1 MRIMDNDRLLILV
14 FLLICASTL
23 LPSAFAMRFD
33 IQAVETKC
41 FSEDLSEKSLV
52 LVKYHAIESENSP
65 NISVRV
71 SSPHG
76 NTLHHQDGVTQGEFS
91 FTAKEA
97 GTYMAC
103 FWIPYGG
110 RDVKAGVELDWKTG
124 VAAKDWASIARRE
137 KIEGMELELRKLED
151 TVQMIHDEMLYLRQ
165 REDEMRKV
173 NETTNS
179 RLAWFSIA
187 SLLICLTVAGLQLWH
202 LKTFFEKK
210 KLI

>member
-1 MRIMDNDRLLILV
+1 MLALPV
-14 FLLICASTL
+14 FLLIWSCAL
-23 LPSAFAMRFD
+23 FPSAFAMRFD
-33 IQAVETKC
+33 MQAVETKC
-41 FSEDLSEKSLV
+41 FSEDLSAKSLV
-52 LVKYHAIESENSP
+52 LVKYHVIESENTP

-76 NTLHHQDGVTQGEFS
+76 NTLHHQERVTQGEFS
-91 FTAKEA
+91 FTANEA
-97 GTYMAC
+97 GTHMAC

-110 RDVKAGVELDWKTG
+110 RDAKASIELDWRTG
-124 VAAKDWASIARRE
+124 VAAKDWASIAKRE

-151 TVQMIHDEMLYLRQ
+151 SVQAIHDEMLYLRQ
-165 REDEMRKV
+165 REEEMRKV

-187 SLLICLTVAGLQLWH
+187 SLFICLMVAGLQLWH